1 MLLMNNFFVLPL
13 LISHCLKEKG
23 NSNSDKDIL
32 VVSGEKDV
40 SLREL
45 GSTKFWG
52 SATCYFC
59 TYHSDYGPPYEN
71 QEHS

>member
-13 LISHCLKEKG
+13 LILRCLKEKG

-32 VVSGEKDV
+32 VVFGGKYL

-45 GSTKFWG
+45 GSMKFWG
-52 SATCYFC
+52 SAECYFC
-59 TYHSDYGPPYEN
+59 THHSD
-71 QEHS
+71 